1 MNLTGFSF
9 YAIYSSFGYFDHD
22 PGAGNVDLNDL
33 CFAYH
38 AIFIVNLTSIQC
50 IIYPRGKNK
59 VGYEILALISIM
71 WVIAIA
77 MLIINKVF
85 FYLLKIC
92 GVYISDKWDA
102 CAVMG
107 YMKLFISFIKYLP

>member
-38 AIFIVNLTSIQC
+38 AIFIVILTSIQC

-59 VGYEILALISIM
+59 VGKEILLLISLL
-71 WVIAIA
+71 WVVAIT
-77 MLIINKVF
+77 MLYKNKVF
-85 FYLLKIC
+85 SIN
-92 GVYISDKWDA
+92 
-102 CAVMG
+102 
-107 YMKLFISFIKYLP
+107 